1 MSIMTDLEAIKRK
14 SENMR
19 QERDRAQGRLE
30 EAQKRLKAE
39 FAVDS
44 IEEAQ
49 KLLKKLTKK
58 EDAAREEF
66 ELALKEFNDKWGDEL
81 DE

>member
-1 MSIMTDLEAIKRK
+1 MTTLADLEALKRK
-14 SENMR
+14 AEQMR

-39 FAVDS
+39 FKIDTV
-44 IEEAQ
+44 EEAE
-49 KLLKKLTKK
+49 KLLKKLSGQ
-58 EDAAREEF
+58 EDEAREEF
-66 ELALKEFNDKWGDEL
+66 ETAMESFNKKWKDKL